1 MIYNNKP
8 ISYKEDTRTT
18 EIFLK
23 ASLETIRSKNLNL
36 KGEQVNVTPE
46 NLG

>member
-8 ISYKEDTRTT
+8 ISYKEDARTT

-23 ASLETIRSKNLNL
+23 ASLETIR
-36 KGEQVNVTPE
+36 E
-46 NLG
+46 